1 MILTI
6 RGLYFPNQ
14 HSPISLVNGS
24 TLCSLQGTI
33 LLVVHNVHLFWCRQT
48 KTRHDLATFQ
58 GAHKCAICMCL
69 SKPRTCMISAQNYA
83 RSEQKSY
90 KVIIINNFARLYMAK
105 PNIENVKGW
114 NLLAVKRTEVQI
126 VKLSLQVKQR
136 AW

>member
-1 MILTI
+1 
-6 RGLYFPNQ
+6 
-14 HSPISLVNGS
+14 
-24 TLCSLQGTI
+24 
-33 LLVVHNVHLFWCRQT
+33 
-48 KTRHDLATFQ
+48 
-58 GAHKCAICMCL
+58 
-69 SKPRTCMISAQNYA
+69 MISAQNYA